1 MEKKQILV
9 VEDESIT
16 ALDIQRTLQ
25 DMGYDVPCTVAS
37 GEEAIQKA
45 HENKPDLVLMDVVLA
60 GQMNGI
66 EAAEQ
71 ICSRLKIPVLY
82 VSASVNKEML
92 EKNGKNEPLD
102 LIAKPFDE
110 KQLKD
115 AIESAIKENKHN
127 KQVNH
132 SLSL

>member
-9 VEDESIT
+9 VEDESVT

-37 GEEAIQKA
+37 GEDAIQKA
-45 HENKPDLVLMDVVLA
+45 QENKPDLVLMDIILA

-71 ICSRLKIPVLY
+71 IRSRFNIPVVY
-82 VSASVNKEML
+82 VSASADREML
-92 EKNGKNEPLD
+92 ERAEETESIE
-102 LIAKPFDE
+102 LILKPFDE
-110 KQLKD
+110 EQLKNC
-115 AIESAIKENKHN
+115 IESIIHN
-127 KQVNH
+127 VRKND
-132 SLSL
+132 

>member
-37 GEEAIQKA
+37 GEEAIEKTR
-45 HENKPDLVLMDVVLA
+45 ENKPDLVLMDIILA

-71 ICSRLKIPVLY
+71 IRSRFNIPVVY
-82 VSASVNKEML
+82 VSASADKEML
-92 EKNGKNEPLD
+92 EKAKKTESIE
-102 LIAKPFDE
+102 LILKPFDE
-110 KQLKD
+110 EQLKN
-115 AIESAIKENKHN
+115 AIESALNKSKHN
-127 KQVNH
+127 KRANH